1 MRLVAVAQET
11 DCLKTQRHCEY
22 CTGVNHVC
30 YRCGMLL
37 GPCDCPK
44 LGSLLDY

>member
-1 MRLVAVAQET
+1 MRLVAVSEET
-11 DCLKTQRHCEY
+11 YCLTSQKHMEY
-22 CTGVNHVC
+22 CTGNNHVC
-30 YRCGMLL
+30 YRFGLLL